1 MYLTNNPEVAAIAQD
16 AGVARIVVDMEYIGK
31 DKRQRG
37 MNTSRN
43 YHTIEDVK
51 KLRPIIDKSELMV
64 RVNPIHERT
73 DKVISSEEEIEA
85 VIEYG
90 ADIIMLPY
98 FKTVQEVRTFIEL
111 VDHRAK
117 VYPLIETPEAV
128 DCMDEI
134 LKLDGIDEV
143 HFGLNDLG
151 LGYKKKFLFELRIS
165 FHLQLFSGIGTEIIR
180 CLQKFASV
188 IRKLQAGNIFICQF
202 RLRVCIDPVDG
213 HFKDDRLACQVGG
226 AVVLGESQIQG
237 NGLAL
242 LVADQAIIEAFDAHN
257 IRTDF
262 QMQALIASI
271 VIFLSVHFSDV
282 IDVDDV
288 AFPYIC
294 PVCDFRLDLVIG
306 HDLLDTVFHV
316 LIRDFPFPGHF
327 NRQV

>member
-98 FKTVQEVRTFIEL
+98 FKTVQEVRIFIEL

-151 LGYKKKFLFELRIS
+151 LGYKKKFLFELLADGTVERLCS
-165 FHLQLFSGIGTEIIR
+165 KARESGLPYGFGGIARPGYGLLPAEKIIR
-180 CLQKFASV
+180 EHFYYGSSRVILSRAFCDSREIKDMEVVRETFQEGIKSIRSVEEECLEQLRNGEKGREYFGENHKEV
-188 IRKLQAGNIFICQF
+188 IEVVDQICG
-202 RLRVCIDPVDG
+202 R
-213 HFKDDRLACQVGG
+213 
-226 AVVLGESQIQG
+226 
-237 NGLAL
+237 
-242 LVADQAIIEAFDAHN
+242 
-257 IRTDF
+257 
-262 QMQALIASI
+262 
-271 VIFLSVHFSDV
+271 
-282 IDVDDV
+282 
-288 AFPYIC
+288 
-294 PVCDFRLDLVIG
+294 
-306 HDLLDTVFHV
+306 
-316 LIRDFPFPGHF
+316 
-327 NRQV
+327 

>member
-1 MYLTNNPEVAAIAQD
+1 MV
-16 AGVARIVVDMEYIGK
+16 IVVNPAPVGF
-31 DKRQRG
+31 RQISLILSNG
-37 MNTSRN
+37 
-43 YHTIEDVK
+43 
-51 KLRPIIDKSELMV
+51 SEL
-64 RVNPIHERT
+64 
-73 DKVISSEEEIEA
+73 
-85 VIEYG
+85 
-90 ADIIMLPY
+90 
-98 FKTVQEVRTFIEL
+98 
-111 VDHRAK
+111 
-117 VYPLIETPEAV
+117 
-128 DCMDEI
+128 
-134 LKLDGIDEV
+134 LDR
-143 HFGLNDLG
+143 LL
-151 LGYKKKFLFELRIS
+151 LKFLFELRIG

-202 RLRVCIDPVDG
+202 RLRVCIDSVDG

-226 AVVLGESQIQG
+226 AVVLGESQIQR

-242 LVADQAIIEAFDAHN
+242 LVADQAIVEAFDAHD

-294 PVCDFRLDLVIG
+294 PICDFCLDLVIG
-306 HDLLDTVFHV
+306 HDLLDTVFHI

-327 NRQV
+327 NRQGGVVTDCHIIRRVDKHNIGFIGICLFFRR